1 MRFFSRLGGIL
12 IASAC
17 VFAVVPR
24 HASAQGQPQVT
35 PVRSTANAATVQ
47 LSVPIGE
54 VTSVSGSPEYVTV
67 LYRYALGIVTLVA
80 IIMVVY
86 GGFRY
91 LLGATT
97 GDVKSGR
104 KIIEDAIGGM
114 VILFL
119 AYIILYTVN
128 PKTVRL
134 SLPDIRRI
142 QSIGLT
148 GGSQTNEPGTSCA
161 KDSDCTSGSF
171 CLRTS
176 QVLGICANGQAGNIC
191 RCRGTGCDVTAEQ
204 AGGPTNHAGSGRVDC
219 QAGLQCQEIS
229 ANNFVCNGGATGSA
243 CNESSEY
250 MFPVDNAT
258 TAAQA
263 ARGVAGDVGVVTGLA
278 ASGVGAPFIP
288 LVVARSVHNAATEV
302 GSAPGGRQRSS
313 IACTQP
319 GQYCFQPSQ
328 DRAGACVYGDYRDT
342 AMFEAVPEY
351 RTNRGLQTTVERCDL
366 TEAQLRELPKSNG
379 GCRNITNNNVD
390 EFCIQHRYSCRGA
403 AVCGRSAYA
412 AMFATTLRAYHSW
425 ENVPQQL
432 KPETYFKPGCLKPI
446 GAACQT
452 DSECPSRCLSNRCSG
467 FGALV
472 IASDVAPGSLRGLPN
487 SAQVMYE
494 WTTESNMCPTQSW
507 TAVDL
512 WRQART
518 TGLPAAEAGALNIL
532 FRAGTLDRFSCYPSR
547 PTGSKCDFNAQ
558 CVSARCT
565 VPDEARSSDGV
576 PATFSAPLDNNAGL
590 GTCG

>member
-1 MRFFSRLGGIL
+1 MLVL
-12 IASAC
+12 IVC
-17 VFAVVPR
+17 LVAVIPPVA
-24 HASAQGQPQVT
+24 HAQTQPQVV
-35 PVRSTANAATVQ
+35 PVRSTANSSTVQ
-47 LSVPIGE
+47 LSVPIGN
-54 VTSVSGSPEYVTV
+54 VTSVSGSPEYITT

-91 LLGATT
+91 LLGAST
-97 GDVKSGR
+97 GDVKTGR
-104 KIIEDAIGGM
+104 KVIGDAIGGM

-119 AYIILYTVN
+119 AYVILYTVN

-134 SLPDIRRI
+134 SLPEIRRI
-142 QSIGLT
+142 QSIGVT
-148 GGSQTNEPGTSCA
+148 AGSQTNQPGTSCA
-161 KDSDCTSGSF
+161 KDSDCTAGSF

-176 QVLGICANGQAGNIC
+176 LVLGVCADGQAGNIC
-191 RCRGTGCDVTAEQ
+191 RCRGAGCDVTAEQ
-204 AGGPTNHAGSGRVDC
+204 AGGPTNHGGTGRVDC

-250 MFPVDNAT
+250 MFPVDNAINT
-258 TAAQA
+258 AQA
-263 ARGVAGDVGVVTGLA
+263 ARGVAGDVGVVSGLA
-278 ASGVGAPFIP
+278 ATGVGAPFIP
-288 LVVARSVHNAATEV
+288 LVVARSVYNAATTA
-302 GSAPGGRQRSS
+302 GSGPGVRQRSS

-328 DRAGACVYGDYRDT
+328 ERAGACVYGDHRDT
-342 AMFEAVPEY
+342 AMFQGIPEY

-403 AVCGRSAYA
+403 AVCGRSAYS
-412 AMFATTLRAYHSW
+412 AMFASTLAAYHSW

-452 DSECPSRCLSNRCSG
+452 DSECPSRCLANRCSG
-467 FGALV
+467 FGA
-472 IASDVAPGSLRGLPN
+472 IAIAQGVVPGSIRGLPTP
-487 SAQVMYE
+487 AQVQYVY
-494 WTTESNMCPTQSW
+494 TTENNMCPDQSW
-507 TAVDL
+507 TAIDL
-512 WRQART
+512 LEQARGT
-518 TGLPAAEAGALNIL
+518 DEAAQTAALNAL

-547 PTGSKCDFNAQ
+547 PTGAKCDLNAQ
-558 CVSARCT
+558 CQSGRCT
-565 VPDEARSSDGV
+565 IADGV
-576 PATFSAPLDNNAGL
+576 RSGDSIPATFSAPLDNNAGL

>member
-1 MRFFSRLGGIL
+1 MLLRFFRLGIL
-12 IASAC
+12 LVLAAF
-17 VFAVVPR
+17 VALPGL
-24 HASAQGQPQVT
+24 ASAQTEAFVT
-35 PVRSTANAATVQ
+35 SQSTANSATVQ

-54 VTSVSGSPEYVTV
+54 VQSVSGSPEYITV

-91 LLGATT
+91 LLGASM
-97 GDVKSGR
+97 GDAKVGQKVIS
-104 KIIEDAIGGM
+104 DAIGGM

-119 AYIILYTVN
+119 AYVILYTVN

-142 QSIGLT
+142 QSVSINT
-148 GGSQTNEPGTSCA
+148 QTAQPGTSCV
-161 KDSDCTSGSF
+161 KDGDCATGSF

-176 QVLGICANGQAGNIC
+176 LVGGICANGQAGNIC
-191 RCRGTGCDVTAEQ
+191 RCRGAGCDVTEQQ
-204 AGGPTNHAGSGRVDC
+204 AGGPTNHAGTGRVDC
-219 QAGLQCQEIS
+219 QTGFTCQEVS
-229 ANNFVCNGGATGSA
+229 RDNFVCNGGTTGSF

-250 MFPVDNAT
+250 VLPVDVAISAGQAGGALARAG
-258 TAAQA
+258 AAA
-263 ARGVAGDVGVVTGLA
+263 GVA
-278 ASGVGAPFIP
+278 ASTGVGAPFAP
-288 LVVARSVHNAATEV
+288 LVLASSLYNDLRGAAPSAGPRS
-302 GSAPGGRQRSS
+302 RSS
-313 IACTQP
+313 VPCTQP

-328 DRAGACVYGDYRDT
+328 QIAGACVYGDQRDT
-342 AMFEAVPEY
+342 AMFEGIPEY
-351 RTNRGLQTTVERCDL
+351 RSNRGLQTAVERCDL
-366 TEAQLRELPKSNG
+366 TEAQLRELPKTSG
-379 GCRNITNNNVD
+379 GCRNITNASVD
-390 EFCIQHRYSCRGA
+390 EFCIQHRYSCRNG

-432 KPETYFKPGCLKPI
+432 KPETYFKQGCLKPI

-452 DSECPSRCLSNRCSG
+452 DSECPSRCLANRCSG
-467 FGALV
+467 FGAIV
-472 IASDVAPGSLRGLPN
+472 IASDVAPGSVRGLPT
-487 SAQVMYE
+487 SEQVMYE

-565 VPDEARSSDGV
+565 VPDGARSSDGV

>member
-1 MRFFSRLGGIL
+1 MRFYSRLGGIL

-104 KIIEDAIGGM
+104 KVIEDAIGGM

-142 QSIGLT
+142 QSVGFSGPTQI
-148 GGSQTNEPGTSCA
+148 SQPGTSCTR
-161 KDSDCTSGSF
+161 DSECVAGSF

-176 QVLGICANGQAGNIC
+176 LVSGMCSNGQAGNIC
-191 RCRGTGCDVTAEQ
+191 QCSGQGCNVTAEQ
-204 AGGPTNHAGSGRVDC
+204 AGGPTNHGGTGRVTCQSGPQDC
-219 QAGLQCQEIS
+219 VEIS
-229 ANNFVCNGGATGSA
+229 RGYHVCNGGATGSA

-250 MFPVDNAT
+250 IIPPDVGT
-258 TAAQA
+258 GAAQA
-263 ARGVAGDVGVVTGLA
+263 VGAVARAGVAAGAVASTGVAAPFAPLVLARSLYTGL
-278 ASGVGAPFIP
+278 
-288 LVVARSVHNAATEV
+288 RD
-302 GSAPGGRQRSS
+302 SAPTAGPRERSAVS
-313 IACTQP
+313 CTQP

-328 DRAGACVYGDYRDT
+328 NIAGACVYGDHRDVS
-342 AMFEAVPEY
+342 MFEAVPPE
-351 RTNRGLQTTVERCDL
+351 RLNAELQTIIQRCDL
-366 TEAQLRELPKSNG
+366 TEAQLRELPKASG
-379 GCRNITNNNVD
+379 GCRNITNASVD
-390 EFCIQHRYSCRGA
+390 EFCLQHRYSCRGTG
-403 AVCGRSAYA
+403 VCGRSRYA
-412 AMFATTLRAYHSW
+412 DLFAGTLRAYHSW

-432 KPETYFKPGCLKPI
+432 RPETYFKQGCLKAI
-446 GAACQT
+446 GAACQS
-452 DSECPSRCLSNRCSG
+452 DSECPSRCLNNRCSG
-467 FGALV
+467 FGALE
-472 IASDVAPGSLRGLPN
+472 IRDDVPAGSIRGLPTP
-487 SAQVMYE
+487 AQVQYVYTNE
-494 WTTESNMCPTQSW
+494 NNMCPDQSW
-507 TAVDL
+507 TAIDL
-512 WRQART
+512 LEQAR
-518 TGLPAAEAGALNIL
+518 GIDEAAQTAALNVL
-532 FRAGTLDRFSCYPSR
+532 FRAGTRDRFSCYPSR
-547 PTGSKCDFNAQ
+547 PAGAKCDLNAQ
-558 CVSARCT
+558 CQSGRCT
-565 VPDEARSSDGV
+565 IADGV
-576 PATFSAPLDNNAGL
+576 RSGDSLPATFSAPLDNNAGL